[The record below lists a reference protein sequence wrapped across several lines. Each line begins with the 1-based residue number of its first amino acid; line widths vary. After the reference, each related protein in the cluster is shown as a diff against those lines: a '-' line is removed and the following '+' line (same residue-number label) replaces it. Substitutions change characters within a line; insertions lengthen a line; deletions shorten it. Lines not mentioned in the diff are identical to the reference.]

1 MANNYRQP
9 AQRRTMAATTIHR
22 PLIETRPCID
32 RLSWNLTAMDHHFGV
47 LRRFRFNRP
56 QRIAALFLVLLLA
69 QGLWVIARHPL
80 TAPEV
85 DSLRCGHALW
95 AGGAT
100 TACPGTSD
108 GLLDKQLAALAFEP
122 DSLLARLLLRL
133 PFLAASLLLG
143 GSLWWVTR
151 RLFGNRGG
159 YLAIAFYCSS
169 PAILALATTPNPEIL
184 AMLGLYS
191 GVYTAIGVAHAMQ
204 GPRRKWR
211 PRIVLLTLSLAVAA
225 GAHRTALALALA
237 LGLGFMLWVAEGRR
251 KPILPVLATAAL
263 GSLFLQWISLGF
275 CWKKLSFSSVFSGIS
290 ATMPPVRA
298 LFLSETG
305 ILLATCAALLFYG
318 FSRRSRY
325 FGNTTPLLCT
335 LLCGAL
341 ALLVKPEI
349 SWTWAIPFLLTFL
362 AGIFADACEG
372 AYARRAHALGTAL
385 VWVQIL
391 AGVSCA
397 MFFC

>member
-1 MANNYRQP
+1 
-9 AQRRTMAATTIHR
+9 
-22 PLIETRPCID
+22 
-32 RLSWNLTAMDHHFGV
+32 MDHHFGV

-56 QRIAALFLVLLLA
+56 QRIAALFLGLLLT

-80 TAPEV
+80 AAPEV
-85 DSLRCGHALW
+85 SYLRCGHALW
-95 AGGAT
+95 TGGAT

-108 GLLDKQLAALAFEP
+108 GLLDQQLAALAFEP
-122 DSLLARLLLRL
+122 DSLLTRLLLRL

-159 YLAIAFYCSS
+159 YLAIAFYCLS

-211 PRIVLLTLSLAVAA
+211 PRIVLLALSLSVAA
-225 GAHRTALALALA
+225 CAHRTALTLALA

-251 KPILPVLATAAL
+251 KPIVPVLATAAL
-263 GSLFLQWISLGF
+263 GALLLEWISLGLS
-275 CWKKLSFSSVFSGIS
+275 WKRLAFSPLFPGIPALSSP
-290 ATMPPVRA
+290 ARA
-298 LFLSETG
+298 LFCGETG
-305 ILLATCAALLFYG
+305 VLLASLVALAFYAG
-318 FSRRSRY
+318 SRRSRY
-325 FGNTTPLLCT
+325 FGNTTPLLC
-335 LLCGAL
+335 AL
-341 ALLVKPEI
+341 ACGGLGLLIKCEI
-349 SWTWAIPFLLTFL
+349 YWTWAIPFLLTFL

-372 AYARRAHALGTAL
+372 PSARPAQRLGTAL
-385 VWVQIL
+385 IAVQCFTSI
-391 AGVSCA
+391 
-397 MFFC
+397 FCTAIFL

>member
-1 MANNYRQP
+1 
-9 AQRRTMAATTIHR
+9 
-22 PLIETRPCID
+22 
-32 RLSWNLTAMDHHFGV
+32 MDHHFGV

-56 QRIAALFLVLLLA
+56 QRIAALLLGLLLA
-69 QGLWVIARHPL
+69 QGLWVIVRHPL
-80 TAPEV
+80 AATEIAA
-85 DSLRCGHALW
+85 LRCGHALW
-95 AGGAT
+95 TGGAT

-108 GLLDKQLAALAFEP
+108 GLLDQQLAALAFEP

-143 GSLWWVTR
+143 GSLWWVAR

-159 YLAIAFYCSS
+159 YLAIGFYCLS

-191 GVYTAIGVAHAMQ
+191 SVYTAIGVAHAMQ

-211 PRIVLLTLSLAVAA
+211 PRIVLLTFSLAVAA
-225 GAHRTALALALA
+225 GAHCTAFALTLAV
-237 LGLGFMLWVAEGRR
+237 GLGFMLWVAKGRR
-251 KPILPVLATAAL
+251 KPIVPVLATAAL
-263 GSLFLQWISLGF
+263 GALFLEWISLGF
-275 CWKKLSFSSVFSGIS
+275 CWKKLSFSPVFSGIS
-290 ATMPPVRA
+290 PTMPPVRA

-305 ILLATCAALLFYG
+305 IVLAACAALLFYG

-335 LLCGAL
+335 LLCGASV
-341 ALLVKPEI
+341 LLVKPYI

-372 AYARRAHALGTAL
+372 EHAGLAQILGMAL
-385 VWVQIL
+385 VLLQCLSLI
-391 AGVSCA
+391 AHS
-397 MFFC
+397 FSF